1 MIFLKK
7 KKKLLLL
14 LIMLMG
20 LTLILESCIFN
31 TLGFGH
37 KSQPQ
42 QVRASIIGQ
51 CSQSESCEGVLLLP
65 KMTRSWQTTIGQPM
79 KARKHTHTKTKKQEN
94 KQTQTATIKQNST
107 KVKESLN
114 TESVYVTNHLN
125 HLYLEESCVLKEG
138 RFNKRNND

>member
-1 MIFLKK
+1 
-7 KKKLLLL
+7 
-14 LIMLMG
+14 
-20 LTLILESCIFN
+20 
-31 TLGFGH
+31 
-37 KSQPQ
+37 
-42 QVRASIIGQ
+42 
-51 CSQSESCEGVLLLP
+51 
-65 KMTRSWQTTIGQPM
+65 M

-138 RFNKRNND
+138 MFNKRNND